1 MNKALMT
8 LLAAV
13 ATGAT
18 FLARADIDLG
28 GTYKPA
34 DGESLPSMLFFK
46 WRISFD
52 W

>member
-34 DGESLPSMLFFK
+34 VVERPPRMFFK